1 MKIIKKDK
9 PPNKDRFFVL
19 EGYPVKVVDGK
30 FHCNGMVIDDFKQL
44 VFSVNYFNKKL
55 KDTK

>member
-9 PPNKDRFFVL
+9 PPDKDRTFVID
-19 EGYPVKVVDGK
+19 GYLVKVIDGK
-30 FHCNGMVIDDFKQL
+30 FHCNGMVIDNFNQL
-44 VFSVNYFNKKL
+44 VFSVNYFNKRL